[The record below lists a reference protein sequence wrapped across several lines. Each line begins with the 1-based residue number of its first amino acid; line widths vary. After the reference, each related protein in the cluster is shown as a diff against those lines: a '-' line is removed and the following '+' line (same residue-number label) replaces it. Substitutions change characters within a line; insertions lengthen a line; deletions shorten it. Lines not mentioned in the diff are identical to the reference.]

1 MGIRNSIYSYI
12 GNGINGLFSNRVKL
26 DTVNKTIE
34 ESGNTSSLNAQ
45 KHYNLLQPVSL
56 AVNKISQDAS
66 RILIELQDNDGVT
79 IDDKDILNKYYYFLE
94 NKYGQNGISFSYQ
107 DLIVQIVSNLKL
119 NNEYFLRIFY
129 HNIKIISN
137 FFSLK
142 HPRQPM
148 SVHKNVQPIR
158 SSRLAGYRQHVYINV
173 LFY

>member
-1 MGIRNSIYSYI
+1 MGIRNSIYSYN

-107 DLIVQIVSNLKL
+107 DLIVQIVSNLKFGIFEVL
-119 NNEYFLRIFY
+119 VWLKAVLAVSKIRISV
-129 HNIKIISN
+129 IVI
-137 FFSLK
+137 FF
-142 HPRQPM
+142 
-148 SVHKNVQPIR
+148 ICI
-158 SSRLAGYRQHVYINV
+158 Y
-173 LFY
+173 